1 MQMQMKYVMP
11 IIIFFI
17 AYGLSAAIALYWTT
31 SNLFMI
37 GQELYIRKNI
47 KNKTKITK
55 GTKEVNLKYH
65 G

>member
-1 MQMQMKYVMP
+1 
-11 IIIFFI
+11 
-17 AYGLSAAIALYWTT
+17 
-31 SNLFMI
+31 MI

-55 GTKEVNLKYH
+55 STKEVNLKYH